1 MLHVRIR
8 YLGAAYAF
16 LMSPPMSPSVSVDC
30 DCDVLVVLCLLVRVL
45 LFVFDVWSLAI
56 GFYFTIAD
64 SVFSDCEC

>member
-1 MLHVRIR
+1 
-8 YLGAAYAF
+8 
-16 LMSPPMSPSVSVDC
+16 MSPPMSPSVSVDC
-30 DCDVLVVLCLLVRVL
+30 DCDVLVVICLLVRVL